1 MARKND
7 IRYICYYT
15 DGSAARQLE
24 VKSPVRKKVQPPK
37 ARPLKK
43 IVVRIDP
50 VAVGGIVISAILLIA
65 MLVGSFQLYALRQQA
80 QQMRQYANYLSE
92 QNASLSAAYESGYD
106 LKAVEKSAL
115 ALGMIPADQVKNI
128 TISVAEPVT
137 PVQVQQESDMWE
149 RMSAFFVDLFA

>member
-24 VKSPVRKKVQPPK
+24 VKPPVRKKVQPPK

-43 IVVRIDP
+43 LVVRIDP

-92 QNASLSAAYESGYD
+92 QNASLSATYESGYD
-106 LKAVEKSAL
+106 
-115 ALGMIPADQVKNI
+115 
-128 TISVAEPVT
+128 
-137 PVQVQQESDMWE
+137 
-149 RMSAFFVDLFA
+149 